1 MTRSV
6 SRFPR
11 CALLA
16 VILVIPA
23 VPAAQSQNE
32 LAARSQEGSAAL
44 RARRF
49 EEAVR
54 IFREL
59 ATARPEEAGLHM
71 NLGMALAMA
80 GQEADAIAPLER
92 AVALNPALAPAHLFL
107 GSSYLALGHPDKAVP
122 PLERA
127 VAGGSTS
134 VETRRMLASAY
145 AALGRH
151 AEAAAQLRRVTEAAP
166 KMPAGWYALGH
177 AYNALA
183 QDALAS
189 FQNQPED
196 SPWRRV
202 LVADA
207 LAADGRLADAFALYR
222 EMLAVLPAM
231 TAIRDSIARIYERS
245 GRSDWAAQERAQA
258 PAGPKCAGSKAM
270 CEFRAGRHRAAL
282 SAALAGADPE
292 SQYWRIRAAT
302 ALAEAAFKR
311 LDALPDSRERRE
323 VRATRAM
330 AERRFADAVTELKVA
345 LSFAPGDPAL
355 LDDLGSAYYFARDYE
370 PAVSIL
376 SGLLKQDPASVRLL
390 TLTGDALAQL
400 QRLDEAIPLLQS
412 AAAAAG
418 GDPTPRSVLGR
429 AYVMKGEFAAAI
441 PLLEPQLAG
450 DRDGSVHVQLARA
463 YQGVGNREK
472 AEPLLKRA
480 QELQERAQA
489 RDAASEPQRITP
501 PKGH

>member
-1 MTRSV
+1 MTRDASLL
-6 SRFPR
+6 RT

-16 VILVIPA
+16 ALFA
-23 VPAAQSQNE
+23 CVPATGRAQPQHE

-44 RARRF
+44 KAGRF
-49 EEAVR
+49 DEATR
-54 IFREL
+54 IFRAL
-59 ATARPEEAGLHM
+59 VTARPDEAGLHM
-71 NLGMALAMA
+71 NLGMALAM
-80 GQEADAIAPLER
+80 GGHEADAIAPLER
-92 AVALNPALAPAHLFL
+92 AIALNPALGPAHLFL
-107 GSSYLALGHPDKAVP
+107 GSSYLALGNAEKAVP

-127 VAGGSTS
+127 MTAGQAG

-151 AEAAAQLRRVTEAAP
+151 ADAAAQLRRVTDVAP
-166 KMPAGWYALGH
+166 RLPAGWYALGH

-189 FQNQPED
+189 FQNAPED
-196 SPWRRV
+196 SPWRRL

-207 LAADGRLADAFALYR
+207 LAADGRLADAFSLYR
-222 EMLAVLPAM
+222 EILEVLPSM
-231 TAIRDSIARIYERS
+231 TAIRDSLARIYERS
-245 GRSDWAAQERAQA
+245 GRADWAAQERALA
-258 PAGPKCAGSKAM
+258 PAGLKCAGSKAL
-270 CEFRAGRHRAAL
+270 CEFRAGRHRSAL
-282 SAALAGADPE
+282 TAALAGTDPE
-292 SQYWRIRAAT
+292 SRYWRIRAAT

-330 AERRFADAVTELKVA
+330 AERRFADAVAELKVA
-345 LSFAPGDPAL
+345 LSFAPKDPAL
-355 LDDLGSAYYFARDYE
+355 LDDLASAYYFARDYE
-370 PAVSIL
+370 PAVSL
-376 SGLLKQDPASVRLL
+376 FSGLLKQDPDSVRLL

-400 QRLDEAIPLLQS
+400 QRLDEAIPMLQR
-412 AAAAAG
+412 AVARAG
-418 GDPTPRSVLGR
+418 EDPTPRSVLGR

-463 YQGVGNREK
+463 YQGAGQADK

-480 QELQERAQA
+480 QELQDEAQA
-489 RDAASEPQRITP
+489 RNAAPTQRAITP
-501 PKGH
+501 PK